1 MVEEFIISDLL
12 SKIADANKTLD
23 YLKKI
28 AKLKNS
34 PLQKDVQKL
43 IRKVELEKNR
53 CVEKY
58 EQIYEYICE
67 EADLFAQLEV

>member
-12 SKIADANKTLD
+12 SKIADANKTLEKK
-23 YLKKI
+23 KKI

>member
-58 EQIYEYICE
+58 EQIYADICE
-67 EADLFAQLEV
+67 EADLFSQLEE